1 MIVVPGGA
9 TTSGEAIADLQGVAG
24 LAGHRVRVPAD
35 PRTVIV
41 SERVLTPR
49 NRGFLFLDSHPAG
62 CRQLVADMWQACP
75 APVGVPEGNGPVALV
90 IGSSAGYGLAATLA
104 GLKRAGIRGIAV
116 SFEKAPTAR
125 RTATAGWYRT
135 AATADIARSAGRDVV
150 FLNGDAFSDSM
161 KNQVADLV
169 EQRFGG
175 RLDYLIYSVAAPR
188 RTDPDTGTAYAS
200 VLKPIGQ
207 ANRTKTLAFDDE
219 GVPEVREVETGP
231 AEGDDVEH
239 TVAVMGGTDWER
251 WIDHLAARGLLADRF
266 ATAALS
272 YIGSPLT
279 AAIYRQGTI
288 GAAKAHLEA
297 TARTLNERLDK
308 TVGGRAVTSVNGA
321 AVTQSSTAIP
331 GIALYTGLLRG
342 VLGEDLVPP
351 ILQLA
356 ALWDQL
362 TGAAPLALDAEGRIR
377 LDTFEL
383 TDDVQAAVAERWE
396 AATTA
401 TIADLADL
409 DWFRA
414 EVRRLYGFSVP
425 GIDYTVPVAT
435 DVPWPD
441 HTP

>member
-1 MIVVPGGA
+1 MN
-9 TTSGEAIADLQGVAG
+9 
-24 LAGHRVRVPAD
+24 R
-35 PRTVIV
+35 
-41 SERVLTPR
+41 RVLTPR

-62 CRQLVADMWQACP
+62 CRQLVADMWQTCP
-75 APVGVPEGNGPVALV
+75 APAGVPEGDGPVALI

-104 GLKRAGIRGIAV
+104 GLKRAGIRGVAV
-116 SFEKAPTAR
+116 SFEKAPTER

-135 AATADIARSAGRDVV
+135 AATADIARTAGRDLV

-161 KNQVADLV
+161 KDQVADLV

-175 RLDYLIYSVAAPR
+175 RLDYLVYSVAAPR
-188 RTDPDTGTAYAS
+188 RTDPLTGATYAS
-200 VLKPIGQ
+200 VLKPIGR
-207 ANRTKTLAFDDE
+207 ANRTRTLVFDDE
-219 GVPEVREVETGP
+219 GAPEVREVETGP
-231 AEGDDVEH
+231 AEGDDVEQ
-239 TVAVMGGTDWER
+239 TVAVMGGADWER
-251 WIDHLAARGLLADRF
+251 WIDHLAGRGLLADGF

-272 YIGSPLT
+272 YIGSSMT

-297 TARTLNERLDK
+297 TARSLNERLAE

-342 VLGEDLVPP
+342 VLGEGMVPP
-351 ILQLA
+351 IHQLA

-362 TGAAPLALDAEGRIR
+362 TGAAPLALDDEGRIR
-377 LDTFEL
+377 LDTWEL
-383 TDDVQAAVAERWE
+383 TDEVQAAVAERWE
-396 AATTA
+396 TATTD
-401 TIADLADL
+401 TIAGLADL

-414 EVRRLYGFSVP
+414 EVQRLYGFSVP
-425 GIDYTVPVAT
+425 GVDYTAAVAT

-441 HTP
+441 HT

>member
-1 MIVVPGGA
+1 M
-9 TTSGEAIADLQGVAG
+9 
-24 LAGHRVRVPAD
+24 
-35 PRTVIV
+35 

-62 CRQLVADMWQACP
+62 CAQLVADMWEACP
-75 APVGVPEGNGPVALV
+75 APADVPAPTDIPEGDGPAGDAPVALI

-116 SFEKAPTAR
+116 SFEKAPTER

-135 AATADIARSAGRDVV
+135 AATADLARAAGRDLV
-150 FLNGDAFSDSM
+150 FLNGDAFSDAM
-161 KNQVADLV
+161 KDQVADLV
-169 EQRFGG
+169 ERRFGG
-175 RLDYLIYSVAAPR
+175 RLDYLVYSVAAPR
-188 RTDPDTGTAYAS
+188 RTDPDTGTPYAS
-200 VLKPIGQ
+200 VLKPIGR
-207 ANRTKTLAFDDE
+207 ANRTKTLLFDDQ

-231 AEGDDVEH
+231 AEGDDVEQ
-239 TVAVMGGTDWER
+239 TVAVMGGADWER
-251 WIDHLAARGLLADRF
+251 WIDHLAGRDLLADGF

-297 TARTLNERLDK
+297 TARTLDERLGK
-308 TVGGRAVTSVNGA
+308 TVGGRAVTSVNAA

-351 ILQLA
+351 IHQLA
-356 ALWDQL
+356 ALWDRL
-362 TGAAPLALDAEGRIR
+362 TGAAPLALDDEGRIR
-377 LDTFEL
+377 LDDWEFA
-383 TDDVQAAVAERWE
+383 DGVQAAVAERWE
-396 AATTA
+396 AATTD
-401 TIADLADL
+401 TIAGLADL

-414 EVRRLYGFSVP
+414 EARRLYGFSVP
-425 GIDYTVPVAT
+425 GIDYSAPVAT

-441 HTP
+441 HTA

>member
-1 MIVVPGGA
+1 MN
-9 TTSGEAIADLQGVAG
+9 
-24 LAGHRVRVPAD
+24 
-35 PRTVIV
+35 
-41 SERVLTPR
+41 ERVLTPR
-49 NRGFLFLDSHPAG
+49 NRGFLFLDSHPVG
-62 CRQLVADMWQACP
+62 CQQLVADMWQSCP
-75 APVGVPEGNGPVALV
+75 APAGLPEGTGPVALV

-116 SFEKAPTAR
+116 SFEKAPTER

-135 AATADIARSAGRDVV
+135 ATIADIARTAGREMV
-150 FLNGDAFSDSM
+150 FLNGDAFSDTM
-161 KNQVADLV
+161 KNQVADLI

-188 RTDPDTGTAYAS
+188 RTDPDTGTTYSS
-200 VLKPIGQ
+200 VLKPVGQ
-207 ANRTKTLAFDDE
+207 ANRTKTLLFDDQ

-231 AEGDDVEH
+231 AEGDDVEQ
-239 TVAVMGGTDWER
+239 TVAVMGGADWER
-251 WIDHLAARGLLADRF
+251 WIDHLANRGLLADGF
-266 ATAALS
+266 TTAALS

-288 GAAKAHLEA
+288 GAAKAHLES

-308 TVGGRAVTSVNGA
+308 TVRGRAAISVNGA

-351 ILQLA
+351 IRQLA

-362 TGAAPLALDAEGRIR
+362 TGAAPLTLDDGGRIR
-377 LDTFEL
+377 LDTWEL
-383 TDDVQAAVAERWE
+383 TDNIQAAVAERWE
-396 AATTA
+396 AATTD
-401 TIADLADL
+401 TIASLADL

-414 EVRRLYGFSVP
+414 EVSRLYGFSVP
-425 GIDYTVPVAT
+425 DVDYTAAVAI

-441 HTP
+441 HTS

>member
-1 MIVVPGGA
+1 MN
-9 TTSGEAIADLQGVAG
+9 
-24 LAGHRVRVPAD
+24 
-35 PRTVIV
+35 
-41 SERVLTPR
+41 ERVLTPR

-62 CRQLVADMWQACP
+62 CGQSVADMWQACP
-75 APVGVPEGNGPVALV
+75 APAAPPEGDGPVALV

-104 GLKRAGIRGIAV
+104 GLKRAGIRGIGV

-135 AATADIARSAGRDVV
+135 AATADLARAAGRDMV
-150 FLNGDAFSDSM
+150 FLNGDAFSDAM
-161 KNQVADLV
+161 KEQVADLV

-175 RLDYLIYSVAAPR
+175 RLDHLIYSVAAPR
-188 RTDPDTGTAYAS
+188 RTDPETGTTYAS
-200 VLKPIGQ
+200 VLKPIGGV
-207 ANRTKTLAFDDE
+207 NRTKTLVFDED

-231 AEGDDVEH
+231 AEGDDVAQ
-239 TVAVMGGTDWER
+239 TVAVMGGADWER
-251 WIDHLAARGLLADRF
+251 WIDHLAGRGLLAEGF
-266 ATAALS
+266 STAALS
-272 YIGSPLT
+272 YIGSSLT

-297 TARTLNERLDK
+297 TARTLDARLGR

-342 VLGEDLVPP
+342 VLGGGLVPP
-351 ILQLA
+351 IHQLA

-362 TGAAPLALDAEGRIR
+362 TGTAPLALDDEGRVR

-383 TDDVQAAVAERWE
+383 TDDVQAAVAARWE
-396 AATTA
+396 SATTA

-425 GIDYTVPVAT
+425 GIDYTAPVAT
-435 DVPWPD
+435 DIPWPD
-441 HTP
+441 HTS

>member
-1 MIVVPGGA
+1 M
-9 TTSGEAIADLQGVAG
+9 
-24 LAGHRVRVPAD
+24 
-35 PRTVIV
+35 

-62 CRQLVADMWQACP
+62 CAQLVADMWEACP
-75 APVGVPEGNGPVALV
+75 APADVPAPAGIPEGDGPAGDGPVALI

-104 GLKRAGIRGIAV
+104 GLKRAGVRGIAV
-116 SFEKAPTAR
+116 SFEKAPTER

-135 AATADIARSAGRDVV
+135 AATADLARAAGRDLV
-150 FLNGDAFSDSM
+150 FLNGDAFSDAM
-161 KNQVADLV
+161 KDQVADLV
-169 EQRFGG
+169 ERRFGG
-175 RLDYLIYSVAAPR
+175 RLDYLVYSVAAPR
-188 RTDPDTGTAYAS
+188 RTDPDTGTPYAS
-200 VLKPIGQ
+200 VLKPIGR
-207 ANRTKTLAFDDE
+207 ANRTKTLLFDDQ

-231 AEGDDVEH
+231 AEGDDVEQ
-239 TVAVMGGTDWER
+239 TVAVMGGADWER
-251 WIDHLAARGLLADRF
+251 WIDHLAGRDLLADGF

-297 TARTLNERLDK
+297 TARTLDERLGK
-308 TVGGRAVTSVNGA
+308 TVGGRAVTSVNAA

-351 ILQLA
+351 IHQLA
-356 ALWDQL
+356 ALWDRL
-362 TGAAPLALDAEGRIR
+362 TGAAPLALDDEGRIR
-377 LDTFEL
+377 LDDWEFA
-383 TDDVQAAVAERWE
+383 DGVQAAVAERWE
-396 AATTA
+396 AATTD
-401 TIADLADL
+401 TIAGLADL

-414 EVRRLYGFSVP
+414 EARRLYGFSVP
-425 GIDYTVPVAT
+425 GIDYSAPVAT

-441 HTP
+441 HTA

>member
-1 MIVVPGGA
+1 
-9 TTSGEAIADLQGVAG
+9 
-24 LAGHRVRVPAD
+24 
-35 PRTVIV
+35 V

-62 CRQLVADMWQACP
+62 CAQSVADMWQACP
-75 APVGVPEGNGPVALV
+75 DPATPAEAEGPVALI

-104 GLKRAGIRGIAV
+104 GLKRAGIRGVMV

-135 AATADIARSAGRDVV
+135 AATADLARSLGRDLV

-161 KNQVADLV
+161 KDRVADLV

-175 RLDYLIYSVAAPR
+175 RVDHLIYSVAAPR

-200 VLKPIGQ
+200 VLKPIGR
-207 ANRTKTLAFDDE
+207 ADRTKTLLFDDR

-231 AEGDDVEH
+231 AEGDDVEQ
-239 TVAVMGGTDWER
+239 TVAVMGGADWQR
-251 WIDHLAARGLLADRF
+251 WIDHLDGRGLLGAGF
-266 ATAALS
+266 TTAALS

-297 TARTLNERLDK
+297 TARTLNDRLDK
-308 TVGGRAVTSVNGA
+308 AVGGRAVTSVNGA

-342 VLGEDLVPP
+342 VLGQDLVPP
-351 ILQLA
+351 VRQLA
-356 ALWDQL
+356 DLWDQL
-362 TGAAPLALDAEGRIR
+362 TGAAPLRLDEEGRVR
-377 LDTFEL
+377 LDRWEL
-383 TDDVQAAVAERWE
+383 ADGVQAAVAERWT
-396 AATTA
+396 AATTD

-409 DWFRA
+409 AWFRA
-414 EVRRLYGFSVP
+414 EVQRLYGFSVP
-425 GIDYTVPVAT
+425 GVDYAAPVAT

-441 HTP
+441 STR

>member
-1 MIVVPGGA
+1 M
-9 TTSGEAIADLQGVAG
+9 
-24 LAGHRVRVPAD
+24 
-35 PRTVIV
+35 

-62 CRQLVADMWQACP
+62 CRKLVDDMWRACP
-75 APVGVPEGNGPVALV
+75 APAGVPVDDGPVALV

-116 SFEKAPTAR
+116 SFEKAPTVR

-135 AATADIARSAGRDVV
+135 AATADIARSAGRDMV

-161 KNQVADLV
+161 KEQVADLI

-188 RTDPDTGTAYAS
+188 RTDPDTNTTYAS
-200 VLKPIGQ
+200 VLKPIGR
-207 ANRTKTLAFDDE
+207 ANRTKTLIFDDE
-219 GVPEVREVETGP
+219 GVAEVREVETEP
-231 AEGDDVEH
+231 AEGDDVEQ
-239 TVAVMGGTDWER
+239 TVAVMGGADWER
-251 WIDHLAARGLLADRF
+251 WIEHLAARGLLADGF

-272 YIGSPLT
+272 YIGSSLT

-308 TVGGRAVTSVNGA
+308 TVGGLAVTSVNGA

-342 VLGEDLVPP
+342 VLGEGLVPP
-351 ILQLA
+351 IRQLA
-356 ALWDQL
+356 TLWDQL
-362 TGAAPLALDAEGRIR
+362 TGAAPLVLDDEGRIR
-377 LDTFEL
+377 LDAFEL
-383 TDDVQAAVAERWE
+383 ADDVQAAVAERWE
-396 AATTA
+396 TATTA
-401 TIADLADL
+401 TVADLADL

-425 GIDYTVPVAT
+425 GIDYTAPVAT
-435 DVPWPD
+435 DVPWPAS
-441 HTP
+441 TF

>member
-1 MIVVPGGA
+1 MN
-9 TTSGEAIADLQGVAG
+9 
-24 LAGHRVRVPAD
+24 
-35 PRTVIV
+35 
-41 SERVLTPR
+41 ERVLTPR

-62 CRQLVADMWQACP
+62 CRQVVTDMWRACP
-75 APVGVPEGNGPVALV
+75 APAAVPQDPGPVALV

-116 SFEKAPTAR
+116 SFEKAPTER

-135 AATADIARSAGRDVV
+135 AATADLARSAGRDLV
-150 FLNGDAFSDSM
+150 FLNGDAFSDAM
-161 KNQVADLV
+161 KDQVADLI

-175 RLDYLIYSVAAPR
+175 RLDYLVYSVAAPR
-188 RTDPDTGTAYAS
+188 RTDPDTGTTYAS
-200 VLKPIGQ
+200 VLRPIGRP
-207 ANRTKTLAFDDE
+207 NRTKTLVFDDR
-219 GVPEVREVETGP
+219 GAPEVREVETGP
-231 AEGDDVEH
+231 AGGDDVEQ
-239 TVAVMGGTDWER
+239 TVAVMGGADWER
-251 WIDHLAARGLLADRF
+251 WIDHLAGRGLLAEGF

-297 TARTLNERLDK
+297 TARTLDQRLGK

-342 VLGEDLVPP
+342 VLGEGLVPP
-351 ILQLA
+351 VHQLA
-356 ALWDQL
+356 GLWDQL
-362 TGAAPLALDAEGRIR
+362 TGAAPSVQDEEGRIR
-377 LDTFEL
+377 LDTWEL
-383 TDDVQAAVAERWE
+383 ADDVQAAVAERWE
-396 AATTA
+396 AATTG
-401 TIADLADL
+401 TIAGLADL

-425 GIDYTVPVAT
+425 GVDYTAPVAT
-435 DVPWPD
+435 DVPWPA
-441 HTP
+441 PGS